1 MEGFEQQ
8 CFMMISHVG
17 TARSSFIEAV
27 QKAKA
32 GDFDGAKAC
41 MKAGQEEYLKGHDV
55 HFELLQ
61 KEAQGTPLETSLIMI
76 HAEDQMMSAEAF
88 RIIAEEF
95 IDVCRRMER
104 LENRLEER

>member
-61 KEAQGTPLETSLIMI
+61 KEAQGIALETSLIMI
-76 HAEDQMMSAEAF
+76 HAEDQMMSAELF

-95 IDVCRRMER
+95 IDMCRR
-104 LENRLEER
+104 LNRLEQQVQ